1 MQRVSCALRYR
12 LCGERGKAGL
22 CPWSPRTTYVRGRR
36 GYVACRQRNFLHE
49 RRQTQKLPQRARMPA
64 SPHKTEQNNYPVAP
78 RISKNLRRGR
88 APKQD
93 MPRLAPCIRKNIPPN
108 AGGLFFVARVTQKEL
123 PPTPRLGKRKRSS
136 ERCGNERP
144 VSNEKAAQCRLR
156 RKQNKHTYGGEPPSN
171 VKEQKK
177 ERAKSPLVC
186 TKHATVVIFLRQGA
200 LHAPRRRR
208 R

>member
-49 RRQTQKLPQRARMPA
+49 RRHSQKLPQRARMPA

-78 RISKNLRRGR
+78 RICKNLRRDEPQSR
-88 APKQD
+88 ICHALRHAYARISPPK
-93 MPRLAPCIRKNIPPN
+93 N

-144 VSNEKAAQCRLR
+144 VSNEKEAQCR
-156 RKQNKHTYGGEPPSN
+156 
-171 VKEQKK
+171 
-177 ERAKSPLVC
+177 
-186 TKHATVVIFLRQGA
+186 
-200 LHAPRRRR
+200 
-208 R
+208 